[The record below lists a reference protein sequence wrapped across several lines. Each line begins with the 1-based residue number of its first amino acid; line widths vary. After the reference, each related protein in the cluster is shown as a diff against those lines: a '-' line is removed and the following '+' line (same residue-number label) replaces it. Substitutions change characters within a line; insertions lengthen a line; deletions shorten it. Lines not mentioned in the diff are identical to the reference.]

1 MPLPLPL
8 PLHRG
13 NLGVIAA
20 YAIELVCCAC
30 AHTIIASSAHND
42 RQCGKG
48 GICFG
53 FFVEDDDDDGEPILI
68 QFIKRRRESAAAAC
82 PVELRLNRSWLG
94 RPRTNERR
102 RSRPCLTDCHE
113 GALSLSLSLSHNSA
127 SCRLC
132 LRPRAHPKG
141 GNAPTT
147 TEPRGRAPLCPR
159 ANRRRRRWEI
169 IIMTMLG
176 REN

>member
-8 PLHRG
+8 PLQRG

-53 FFVEDDDDDGEPILI
+53 FFAD
-68 QFIKRRRESAAAAC
+68 R
-82 PVELRLNRSWLG
+82 G
-94 RPRTNERR
+94 RRTNFNSIYQEAERIGGGGVS
-102 RSRPCLTDCHE
+102 SRITIKSIM
-113 GALSLSLSLSHNSA
+113 AW
-127 SCRLC
+127 
-132 LRPRAHPKG
+132 
-141 GNAPTT
+141 AP
-147 TEPRGRAPLCPR
+147 
-159 ANRRRRRWEI
+159 
-169 IIMTMLG
+169 
-176 REN
+176 ENERTKEVSSISD

>member
-1 MPLPLPL
+1 MRGMPLPLPL

-53 FFVEDDDDDGEPILI
+53 FFVEDDDDDAPILI

-113 GALSLSLSLSHNSA
+113 GALSLSLSLSPII
-127 SCRLC
+127 
-132 LRPRAHPKG
+132 RPRVASACGHVPIQKE
-141 GNAPTT
+141 AM
-147 TEPRGRAPLCPR
+147 
-159 ANRRRRRWEI
+159 RRRRQSHEGGPHFAH
-169 IIMTMLG
+169 G
-176 REN
+176 RIVVDGGGK